1 VTPGV
6 GSSPFQALGWSA
18 GLPPITWPTQGGL
31 VAIYQPTR
39 FPSILGTALFLV
51 DIQECVGIEKQ
62 LHFHRLRH
70 TCASELLE
78 EGLTVAEIR
87 DWLGHTSLAATDKYL
102 RKISPHQLI
111 EKGRQR
117 QW

>member
-1 VTPGV
+1 MTPGE
-6 GSSPFQALGWSA
+6 GSSPFHTLGRSA
-18 GLPPITWPTQGGL
+18 GIPPITWPTQGGL
-31 VAIYQPTR
+31 VAIDQPPG
-39 FPSILGTALFLV
+39 FPPFSELRYSSSISKGVSALRNGFT
-51 DIQECVGIEKQ
+51 
-62 LHFHRLRH
+62 FTLRH

-87 DWLGHTSLAATDKYL
+87 DWLGHTFLAATDKYL
-102 RKISPHQLI
+102 RKIAPHQLI